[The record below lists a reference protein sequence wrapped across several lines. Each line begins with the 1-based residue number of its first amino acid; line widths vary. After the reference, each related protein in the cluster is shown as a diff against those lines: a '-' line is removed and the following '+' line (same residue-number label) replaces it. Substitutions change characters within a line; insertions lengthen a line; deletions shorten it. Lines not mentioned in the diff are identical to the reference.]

1 MSKLEDQS
9 VTSTGRCCPAMERLM
24 HEHGQPGMPS
34 WAVECVTRLFSSLA
48 DPTRI
53 RIIHAL
59 VEHERLNVSELAD
72 YADLSVSAIS
82 HQLRLLRDR
91 SLLAAERQGRS
102 VYYRLSDDHVR
113 TLFCTGVEHAYE
125 DCSNSLR
132 REAQRNS

>member
-1 MSKLEDQS
+1 MSKLEDLS
-9 VTSTGRCCPAMERLM
+9 VPSTGRCCPAMERLM
-24 HEHGQPGMPS
+24 EEHGQPGMPA

-72 YADLSVSAIS
+72 YADLSVSAVS

-125 DCSNSLR
+125 DCSNSQR
-132 REAQRNS
+132 RESQRRS